1 MYFSPHTVETSWY
14 QNHYTP
20 RNHIWSCTN
29 NKIQTRNNPSKV
41 PNCSISKIATVGKLN
56 FLLKEN
62 SCGHTSIDQVV
73 QLYQVVVHVCRLSAW
88 LYVLMSICQSCLSNV
103 SAIQLQDL
111 CLYMFMRWTI
121 HSSNVD
127 TGSTSL
133 YLSSW
138 HRDSLS
144 SISRCNLTHYSFKI
158 CTETFVIHYRT
169 SIQSV

>member
-73 QLYQVVVHVCRLSAW
+73 QLYQVVVHVCMLSAILIGCMCW
-88 LYVLMSICQSCLSNV
+88 CQFVKAVCPMSQRSSCKIFVYTCSCVELYIRQMLIRVQP
-103 SAIQLQDL
+103 
-111 CLYMFMRWTI
+111 
-121 HSSNVD
+121 
-127 TGSTSL
+127 
-133 YLSSW
+133 
-138 HRDSLS
+138 
-144 SISRCNLTHYSFKI
+144 HYI
-158 CTETFVIHYRT
+158 YHHDIVIHYHR
-169 SIQSV
+169 SVAVIWPITVLRFVQRHL